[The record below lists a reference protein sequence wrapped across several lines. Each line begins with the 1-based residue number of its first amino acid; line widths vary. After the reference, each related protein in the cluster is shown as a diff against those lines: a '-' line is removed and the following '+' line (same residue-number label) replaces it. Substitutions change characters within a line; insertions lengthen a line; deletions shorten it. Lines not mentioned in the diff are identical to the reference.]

1 MSETKFSKYN
11 DGVVFL
17 YKEKSKYSSF
27 SAKENATAVDDLE
40 LFARLDF
47 EQASR
52 RQQDVEF
59 AEQRG
64 FSLSL
69 KVKTRYI
76 KGVNN
81 KLKAVVDNHLYEVS
95 YVDDDRKDMWL
106 YLQEVRELDS

>member
-1 MSETKFSKYN
+1 MSKSEFSRYN

-27 SAKENATAVDDLE
+27 SAKENAKAVDDLE
-40 LFARLDF
+40 LFAKLDY
-47 EQASR
+47 EQASK
-52 RQQDVEF
+52 RQQDIEF
-59 AEQRG
+59 AEQMG

-81 KLKAVVDNHLYEVS
+81 KLKAVVENHLYDVS

-106 YLQEVRELDS
+106 YLQGVRELDS